1 MLQNMHIKNIALID
15 EMDIGFEEGLNIL
28 TGETGTG
35 KSVLIGSLGIGLG
48 GKFNRDI
55 LRDADADGLVELLFS
70 VEREHVKAA
79 LQDMEIAVSDE
90 GEILISRRLSP
101 SGRAVNR
108 VNDVTVTTARL
119 REIASVLIDLHA
131 QHEQQTLLKAD
142 RHLLILDR
150 FGGKSIEE
158 KKEQVR
164 AAYADYTALKKEI
177 EESAVDE
184 GEKSKK
190 MDFLQY
196 QIREIQAASLCVGE
210 DAELEARYRRAVN
223 AKEILSTADEIYQVT
238 GYENSRSAAEMLGHA
253 LQQMG
258 RLTEL
263 DQELTGLH
271 DTLHAVDDMLSDFN
285 RGLNRYIENMTY
297 DGQEFAELEARLD
310 LINSL
315 KVKYGNSI
323 EQIIHSCE
331 AYEEEYNK
339 LVCYEQYME
348 ELQKKRGEAEKR
360 LADACGVLT
369 HERKEAAVRLCEQL
383 RSALEELNFMAVQ
396 FDMEFR
402 QLSHFTANGRD
413 EAYFMLSTNVGEP
426 MKPLYEVASGGELS
440 RVMLALKS
448 CLAYEDDTPTLV
460 FDEIDTGIS
469 GRTAQRVAEKLSVI
483 GRNHQ
488 VICITHLPQIAS
500 MADTHYRIEKNVE
513 NNKTISSIRKL
524 SSEEEVSEIARLL
537 GGVEITENTLASAR
551 EMKGLAER
559 AKIY

>member
-15 EMDIGFEEGLNIL
+15 ELDIGFEDGLNIL

-55 LRDADADGLVELLFS
+55 LRDTDKDGLVELLFS

-79 LQDMEIAVSDE
+79 LSDMEIAVSDE
-90 GEILISRRLSP
+90 AEILISRRLSP

-164 AAYADYTALKKEI
+164 EAYARYTSLKKEMS
-177 EESAVDE
+177 ENALDE
-184 GEKSKK
+184 AEKSKK

-196 QIREIQAASLCVGE
+196 QIREIQAASLRVGE
-210 DAELEARYRRAVN
+210 DEELEVCYRRAVN
-223 AKEILSTADEIYQVT
+223 AKEILSTANEIYQMT
-238 GYENSRSAAEMLGHA
+238 GYDSSPSLAETLGHT

-258 RLTEL
+258 RLVEL
-263 DQELTGLH
+263 DGELAELCSMLQ
-271 DTLHAVDDMLSDFN
+271 DVDGMLNDFN
-285 RGLNRYIENMTY
+285 RELSRYIDNMAY
-297 DGQEFAELEARLD
+297 DGQELAELEARLD

-323 EQIIHSCE
+323 EQIIHSGE
-331 AYEEEYNK
+331 AYEEEYNR
-339 LVCYEQYME
+339 LVSYEQYME
-348 ELQKKRGEAEKR
+348 ELEKKIAEAEKG
-360 LADACGVLT
+360 LEDACDVLT
-369 HERKEAAVRLCEQL
+369 RERKETAGRLCEQL
-383 RSALEELNFMAVQ
+383 RGALEELNFMTVE
-396 FDMEFR
+396 FDMEFAL
-402 QLSHFTANGRD
+402 LSNFTANGRD

-426 MKPLYEVASGGELS
+426 MKPLHEVASGGELS
-440 RVMLALKS
+440 RVMLAIKS

-460 FDEIDTGIS
+460 FDEIDVGIS

-524 SSEEEVSEIARLL
+524 SAEEEVSEIARLL
-537 GGVEITENTLASAR
+537 GGVEITDNTLASAR